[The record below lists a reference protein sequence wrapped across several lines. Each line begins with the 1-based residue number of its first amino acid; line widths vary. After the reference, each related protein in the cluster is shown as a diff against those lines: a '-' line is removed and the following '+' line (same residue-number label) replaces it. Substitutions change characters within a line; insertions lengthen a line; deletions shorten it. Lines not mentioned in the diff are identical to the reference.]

1 MENPL
6 SRNLNNVRSEFEAWR
21 SQRKKRE
28 RIPEKLWESAISM
41 LEHYPF
47 HQVRK
52 ELNLNAKQFQERANA
67 KGKPTK
73 QKATCKTVKQNHR
86 SKKAF
91 LEVSAA
97 DLTKAIPLSTTDDSP
112 TTLQT
117 TCRLVFERN
126 DGSRLSLNLPVEWN
140 HIQSICSSF
149 LRS

>member
-21 SQRKKRE
+21 SQRKKGE

-67 KGKPTK
+67 KGKTTK
-73 QKATCKTVKQNHR
+73 QKANCKTVKPNYR

-97 DLTKAIPLSTTDDSP
+97 DLTKAIPLSKADDSS
-112 TTLQT
+112 T